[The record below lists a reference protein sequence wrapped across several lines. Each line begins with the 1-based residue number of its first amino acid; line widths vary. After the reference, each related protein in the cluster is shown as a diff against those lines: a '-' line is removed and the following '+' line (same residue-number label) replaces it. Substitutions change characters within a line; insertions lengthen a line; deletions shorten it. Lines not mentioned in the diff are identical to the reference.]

1 MIKDKEVN
9 EIIDIIS
16 EVILN
21 YIAKIREEK
30 ELLLEEEMPR
40 INKICIQKSI

>member
-1 MIKDKEVN
+1 MIKDKDLN

-21 YIAKIREEK
+21 YIAKNREEK
-30 ELLLEEEMPR
+30 DLLLAEEMT
-40 INKICIQKSI
+40 SI